1 MLIYLHN
8 TSNECPDKPGGS
20 LRGGRENLPVECPQG
35 RQLVRCPNQIC
46 CVHQPLDVLP
56 AGVSLGG
63 DVLVAASFVA
73 VVVICCAVM

>member
-35 RQLVRCPNQIC
+35 RQLVRIC

-63 DVLVAASFVA
+63 DVLVVASFVA
-73 VVVICCAVM
+73 VVVI